1 MAKHFVYDG
10 LPFQTRLVATNDQ
23 TNLMGVGPDAI
34 DLHSVVPILGPPV
47 VQADLLGYWNLSP
60 TPPLVD
66 RYQISAREILSEL
79 SPLAMNVAEAGT
91 ESPVVRFN
99 THKLG
104 YNYILPPGLSD
115 TIDLLPRPLTFDGP
129 TVDTDRT
136 NAITAGRLRF
146 LVKFLEVDHANI
158 KKHDTEQEAWNAWG
172 AYAISQ
178 GSARDTQRARA
189 NYLIKP

>member
-10 LPFQTRLVATNDQ
+10 LPFQTKGVATDDRNEL
-23 TNLMGVGPDAI
+23 TGSGTDAI
-34 DLHSVVPILGPPV
+34 DLHSVVPVLGPGV
-47 VQADLLGYWNLSP
+47 ADENALLAYWNLSP

-66 RYQISAREILSEL
+66 RYQIAIREILDENA
-79 SPLAMNVAEAGT
+79 PVVNVDEAGT
-91 ESPVVRFN
+91 SPPVQFN

-104 YNYILPPGLSD
+104 FSYILPPGLSD
-115 TIDLLPRPLTFDGP
+115 AIDLLPRPLTFSGP
-129 TVDTDRT
+129 QQARNLT

-146 LVKFLEVDHANI
+146 LIKSLEVDHANI
-158 KKHDTEQEAWNAWG
+158 RKHDTEQEAWNAWG

-189 NYLIKP
+189 NYLINP